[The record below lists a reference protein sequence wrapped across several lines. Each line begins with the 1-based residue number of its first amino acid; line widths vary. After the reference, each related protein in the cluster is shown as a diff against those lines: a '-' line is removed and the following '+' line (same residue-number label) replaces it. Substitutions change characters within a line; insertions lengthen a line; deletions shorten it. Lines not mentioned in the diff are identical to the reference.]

1 MVISSIKSQDPEDQF
16 IGMLLEGIRSKH
28 ITLPTLPE
36 IAIKIRNAAAS
47 PSTTAAQLAKLV
59 ALDPALSARLLQV
72 ANSPLYRGNSAI
84 SNIQNAVARLGHT
97 LVRTIISSVVVSQLF
112 QARVPSPVKNHFKLI
127 WEHTIK
133 TAAISQVLAR
143 KFTRLAP
150 EQALL
155 AGLTH
160 DIGKLLILKRLEQF
174 PALLENPETVD
185 RLLKLLHSQ
194 IGKMILEAWQFSPEM
209 VTVAAEHENLQR
221 NSGAEVDYTD
231 IVMIANLQSH
241 LGEAGHASFAEW
253 VTIPAYA
260 KLNLTPEQYLAAL
273 SDIQQEILEIQKPLT
288 A

>member
-1 MVISSIKSQDPEDQF
+1 MSAP
-16 IGMLLEGIRSKH
+16 IRV
-28 ITLPTLPE
+28 TLNGAPREFPAALTFGQLVDELALGGRRLAVGGTAYTATLFD
-36 IAIKIRNAAAS
+36 AATGKIVWQKNIQKETEADIPDWGFAG
-47 PSTTAAQLAKLV
+47 
-59 ALDPALSARLLQV
+59 
-72 ANSPLYRGNSAI
+72 SPLVY
-84 SNIQNAVARLGHT
+84 
-97 LVRTIISSVVVSQLF
+97 
-112 QARVPSPVKNHFKLI
+112 
-127 WEHTIK
+127 
-133 TAAISQVLAR
+133 
-143 KFTRLAP
+143 
-150 EQALL
+150 
-155 AGLTH
+155 
-160 DIGKLLILKRLEQF
+160 GKLLILKQLEQF

-253 VTIPAYA
+253 FTIPAYA